1 VSFDLQFNT
10 VEEGLLNTV
19 VMLFIMMLWSSVTI
33 ALGLTIYGIVRDV
46 WRGKKKEE
54 EGDRII

>member
-1 VSFDLQFNT
+1 MSFDLQFST
-10 VEEGLLNTV
+10 VEEGLFNTV
-19 VMLFIMMLWSSVTI
+19 IMLFIMMLWSSVTI

-54 EGDRII
+54 EDKII

>member
-1 VSFDLQFNT
+1 MSFDVSFGT
-10 VEEGLLNTV
+10 VEEGLFNTV

-54 EGDRII
+54 GEDKII

>member
-1 VSFDLQFNT
+1 MSFDLQFNT

>member
-1 VSFDLQFNT
+1 MNFDLQFST
-10 VEEGLLNTV
+10 VEEGLFNTV

-54 EGDRII
+54 ESDKII

>member
-1 VSFDLQFNT
+1 MSFDLQFGT
-10 VEEGLLNTV
+10 VEEGLFNTV

-54 EGDRII
+54 EGDKIV

>member
-1 VSFDLQFNT
+1 MNFDLQFST
-10 VEEGLLNTV
+10 VEEGLFNTV
-19 VMLFIMMLWSSVTI
+19 IMLFIMMLWSSVTI

-54 EGDRII
+54 EDKII

>member
-1 VSFDLQFNT
+1 MSFDLQFST
-10 VEEGLLNTV
+10 VEEGLFNTV

-54 EGDRII
+54 ENDKII

>member
-1 VSFDLQFNT
+1 VSFDLQFST
-10 VEEGLLNTV
+10 VEEGLFNTV

-33 ALGLTIYGIVRDV
+33 ALGLTIYGIIRDV

-54 EGDRII
+54 NDKII

>member
-1 VSFDLQFNT
+1 VSFDLQFST
-10 VEEGLLNTV
+10 VEEGLFNTV

-54 EGDRII
+54 ENDKII